1 MATNG
6 YVTLSELKSRLDIT
20 STSYDSLLDQA
31 IEAAS
36 RQIDAYTG
44 RRFYRT
50 ASDETRYYTA
60 TDPDLLLL
68 PDDLGS
74 LTSLA
79 TDDDGDRVYET
90 SWASTD
96 YDLEPANAALDG
108 QPYTAIRVTP
118 LGRYTFP
125 STQRGV
131 KLVGTFGYS
140 ALASVP
146 DAVAEACAIQ
156 AARLF
161 KRRDSPFGMAGSPE
175 FGVLRTV
182 PAIDPD
188 VRALLAPFV
197 RGPVCLG
204 V

>member
-6 YVTLSELKSRLDIT
+6 YITLSELKSRLDIT
-20 STSYDSLLDQA
+20 SATYDSLLDAA

-44 RRFYRT
+44 RRFYRNAT
-50 ASDETRYYTA
+50 DETRYYTA
-60 TDPDLLLL
+60 TEPDLLLL

-90 SWASTD
+90 TWASTD

-125 STQRGV
+125 STSRGV
-131 KLVGTFGYS
+131 RLVGRFGYS
-140 ALASVP
+140 TLAAVP
-146 DAVAEACAIQ
+146 DAVAEAAAIQ

-175 FGVLRTV
+175 FGVLRAL
-182 PAIDPD
+182 PPLDPD

-197 RGPVCLG
+197 RGVVCLG